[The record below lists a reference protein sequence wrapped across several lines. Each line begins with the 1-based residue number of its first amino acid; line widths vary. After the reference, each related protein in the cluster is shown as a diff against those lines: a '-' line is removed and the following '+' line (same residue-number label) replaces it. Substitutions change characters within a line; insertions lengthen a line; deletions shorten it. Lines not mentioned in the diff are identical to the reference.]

1 MSATKQIGLCI
12 VIAASIAACQG
23 VPKIETASALVS
35 ALQQRGVPFTS
46 QEPAPIPQGDK
57 FRFDEGITLKG
68 ANLWVDVLRI
78 SDRRVFGWNAVLDI
92 VRHHHERLDGSGYPL
107 GLMGNQISLRTRCVS
122 VADVF
127 SALTENRPYRAAM
140 SAEAAFRILS
150 DAAESGQLDQEVVG
164 ALGAGLGLAAVP
176 S

>member
-23 VPKIETASALVS
+23 VPKIETASGLVS

-68 ANLWVDVLRI
+68 ENLWVDVLRI
-78 SDRRVFGWNAVLDI
+78 SDRRVFDI
-92 VRHHHERLDGSGYPL
+92 AKGAGGIL
-107 GLMGNQISLRTRCVS
+107 I
-122 VADVF
+122 A
-127 SALTENRPYRAAM
+127 
-140 SAEAAFRILS
+140 AEAFA
-150 DAAESGQLDQEVVG
+150 GQAIPGKPEVYTRYPFVVIIRQQPEG
-164 ALGAGLGLAAVP
+164 STLASTLVELLPPEPAQ
-176 S
+176 